1 MKLIRKPIEVIAF
14 FDMEGNPAPIKFR
27 CLDDS
32 EEVLVVKVEKIIKKD
47 LDKFAGNRMIRYT
60 CESCIRGE
68 VKPFELR
75 YEVDSCRWYL
85 YKV

>member
-1 MKLIRKPIEVIAF
+1 MKLLRKPIEVIAI
-14 FDMEGNPAPIKFR
+14 FDIEGNPTPIKFR
-27 CLDDS
+27 FLDEG
-32 EEVLVVKVEKIIKKD
+32 EEVLVVKVDKVLKKD
-47 LDKFAGNRMIRYT
+47 IDKFAGNRMIKYT

-68 VKPFELR
+68 AKPFELR